1 MSGRSGASAQGSVV
15 RAAERCV
22 VRRLRRLLLLLGL
35 LAIGLAGTVPRT
47 AAANEDAD
55 SKTSGIR
62 IAIAPFVGEGEGSAI
77 SSSLATRFTR
87 FGVDRLLAPGSFVAE
102 REFDPRA
109 ELVRTW
115 AYQAAVDTIVVGRV
129 EQPYAHSDAQQIEA
143 VVRSGHS
150 GAELFRH
157 AVQVPARAALGSAL
171 DQLASAI
178 VRDLGGDPVAAA
190 DPEADSPTPA
200 VSANAESPAD
210 PSVPPAAAASQ
221 STTPTT
227 PTTPTAPVEP
237 VATVSAPAQSGAAG
251 SGKVAVKADKTA
263 KGTAAPGGVEG
274 RLGVGAFK
282 SDAPIE
288 IHADEAEIQA
298 QGVNRKLV
306 FKGGVQVHQ
315 DNVSLGSDL
324 LEAEY
329 EEGASEPS
337 KLVAHGAVH
346 VEQGNR
352 SARCDQAEYL
362 RTTQKI
368 TCRGHAELV
377 QGCDVVRGELIVLD
391 LSGEKARVEG
401 AASIVIS
408 PKQNGDVS
416 CSVPGRKP

>member
-1 MSGRSGASAQGSVV
+1 MSGRSGATAQGRLD
-15 RAAERCV
+15 RATGRGV
-22 VRRLRRLLLLLGL
+22 VRRLRRLLLLMEL
-35 LAIGLAGTVPRT
+35 LAIGVAGTAPRT
-47 AAANEDAD
+47 SAANEDAD

-77 SSSLATRFTR
+77 SSSLATRLTR

-129 EQPYAHSDAQQIEA
+129 EQPYAHSDSQQIEA

-190 DPEADSPTPA
+190 DPEANSATPA

-210 PSVPPAAAASQ
+210 PSVPPAAATSQ
-221 STTPTT
+221 SITPIA
-227 PTTPTAPVEP
+227 PTAPV
-237 VATVSAPAQSGAAG
+237 ATASAPAQSGASG
-251 SGKVAVKADKTA
+251 SGKAAVAAAKTA
-263 KGTAAPGGVEG
+263 KGAAAPGGLEG

-408 PKQNGDVS
+408 PKQNRDVS

>member
-1 MSGRSGASAQGSVV
+1 MSGRSGASAQGRVD
-15 RAAERCV
+15 RAAGRCV
-22 VRRLRRLLLLLGL
+22 VRPLRRLLLLMGL
-35 LAIGLAGTVPRT
+35 LAIGLAGTVPLT
-47 AAANEDAD
+47 AAANEKAD

-87 FGVDRLLAPGSFVAE
+87 FGVDRLLAPGTFVAE

-109 ELVRTW
+109 ERVRTW

-190 DPEADSPTPA
+190 DAEAISPTPA

-210 PSVPPAAAASQ
+210 PSGPPAAATPESI
-221 STTPTT
+221 TPTGSI
-227 PTTPTAPVEP
+227 APVEP
-237 VATVSAPAQSGAAG
+237 VATVSAPAQSGASG
-251 SGKVAVKADKTA
+251 SGKAAVTADKTA
-263 KGTAAPGGVEG
+263 KGAAAPGGVEG

-306 FKGGVQVHQ
+306 FKGGVHVQQ

>member
-47 AAANEDAD
+47 FAANEDAD

-200 VSANAESPAD
+200 VSANAENPAD

-227 PTTPTAPVEP
+227 PTTPVEP
-237 VATVSAPAQSGAAG
+237 VATASAPAQSGAAG
-251 SGKVAVKADKTA
+251 SGKSAVKADKTA
-263 KGTAAPGGVEG
+263 KGTAAPGAVEG